1 MNPKWI
7 PFPKK
12 HELSSKLGPH
22 WWGTDMG
29 GRRGGAEAEIL
40 PHICSPISFNSTLGL
55 ITTST

>member
-1 MNPKWI
+1 MI
-7 PFPKK
+7 
-12 HELSSKLGPH
+12 LTLGPH